1 MKKNILCLILKLFKI
16 KIKSVMP
23 KKALIVFDLSP
34 VKMIDTKKIKINKKI
49 KIFDSLLFFNF
60 YNK

>member
-1 MKKNILCLILKLFKI
+1 
-16 KIKSVMP
+16 MP

-49 KIFDSLLFFNF
+49 KIFDSLLSFNF
-60 YNK
+60 DNKQPDIKKANPFK